1 MFENQKS
8 STYIILIS
16 AKSAN
21 VTLP

>member
-8 STYIILIS
+8 SKNIILIS

-21 VTLP
+21 AKSP

>member
-8 STYIILIS
+8 SKYIILIS

-21 VTLP
+21 AKSP